1 MKHCNETQECLS
13 IVFFCLFVFA
23 TSILKGFFDMRPN
36 KKLMYANKYLLFSL
50 TPSNILP
57 AISGGKV
64 RRKRERGKRRKRF
77 K

>member
-1 MKHCNETQECLS
+1 
-13 IVFFCLFVFA
+13 
-23 TSILKGFFDMRPN
+23 MRPN

-64 RRKRERGKRRKRF
+64 RRKRVDLHIQTHLPQVFYFNEVSP
-77 K
+77 